1 MRNWLKVQQNVA
13 FVKKIFK
20 RGAVPSRETVKTLIE
35 NKYQDNVARLNSS
48 RSKRQR
54 SCSAIENKL
63 ASYGVTFPAK
73 KIDAPI
79 PMSLLQPNAEH
90 EEKEQ
95 LRMATK
101 LSLVTQEPSE
111 PSEPSEPCSLEPIT
125 DGITNKSTSD
135 FTSDPD
141 EAASILLSLSN
152 NKR

>member
-1 MRNWLKVQQNVA
+1 MA
-13 FVKKIFK
+13 
-20 RGAVPSRETVKTLIE
+20 T
-35 NKYQDNVARLNSS
+35 
-48 RSKRQR
+48 
-54 SCSAIENKL
+54 
-63 ASYGVTFPAK
+63 
-73 KIDAPI
+73 
-79 PMSLLQPNAEH
+79 SLLQPHTKH

-141 EAASILLSLSN
+141 EAASILLSLNNNINDSVMSN
-152 NKR
+152 PEPSLMSAC

>member
-111 PSEPSEPCSLEPIT
+111 PSEPYSLEPIT

>member
-1 MRNWLKVQQNVA
+1 MNW
-13 FVKKIFK
+13 
-20 RGAVPSRETVKTLIE
+20 
-35 NKYQDNVARLNSS
+35 S

-101 LSLVTQEPSE
+101 LSLVTQEP
-111 PSEPSEPCSLEPIT
+111 CSLEPIT

-141 EAASILLSLSN
+141 EAASILLSLNNNINDSVMSN
-152 NKR
+152 PEPSLMSAC